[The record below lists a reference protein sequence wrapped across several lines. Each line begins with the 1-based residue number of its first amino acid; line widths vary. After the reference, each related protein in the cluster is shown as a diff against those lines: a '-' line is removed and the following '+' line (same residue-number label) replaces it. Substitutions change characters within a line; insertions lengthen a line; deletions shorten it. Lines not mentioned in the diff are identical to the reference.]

1 MANTTIDKIEVQ
13 VTATATA
20 ANKTLASLKKNM
32 DNLKSTL
39 TNVNITGLTNLTNAL
54 NKVSTSLDNLSSKV
68 KTVNG
73 LSVTPKV
80 DTSNI
85 SKSEKDVQS
94 RMNKIKESLDG
105 LTAYGNAAMGGDSSA
120 LTSFDRRV
128 TSIQSS
134 IDTLR
139 GKLDTLKDVKIPNEE
154 FIKLESEI
162 ENTTTKLNDLFAEE
176 QKMKV
181 SGVSEESD
189 EWIRLQSEIGN
200 AKDELNEYIAKQ
212 TEMKANGQ
220 DSSNPFESISSSLDQ
235 AQSRLTGFSDK
246 VHSVTDGMK
255 ITPTVDDGDS
265 TSSLERIQER
275 GEKVKAALL
284 KIGSTAVSA
293 FSKMKNA
300 ISSIPSKLSNLA
312 GKVTGLN
319 SSFAKGIGTIL
330 KYGLGIR
337 SLYVLFRRLR
347 TAITD
352 SFSELQNSGAFY
364 QTTAANIDSLKNALL
379 TLKYQFGAAFE
390 PIFNYIAPALQTLIN
405 YLITAMNVLSAFF
418 AKLTGNST
426 YSKVKSVTAAVAKNT
441 GSAASNAKEL
451 NKQLQ
456 GFDELNNLTSNSGS
470 SGGGGSGS
478 TDESAIYE
486 TANVADTLSG
496 VGEKLGKIWDVFK
509 QAWDSKGKAV
519 IEAATSLLTTLKN
532 LAVKIADTFYTV
544 FTEGYGYKWLT
555 SVLDVVISVLNNI
568 NAIATAFSNAW
579 DSKGYDMT
587 VSIFGML
594 TSINET
600 IATITDSWSKAWSNH
615 GTAIF
620 ENILQSVTSIN
631 NTIKNLS
638 DNFRKAWNEA
648 GVGDSICDT
657 ILGIVEDISGTIE
670 DITSATEEWSKTLDF
685 GPLLSA
691 VDTTLKSIRGFL
703 QSIQEIAK
711 SLYTNY
717 ILPILKKL
725 TESTVP
731 AILEEISGFIDSIKS
746 ILDEIPWD
754 TIWGYLEDLTEMG
767 LDSLVATLKSSLDS
781 IKGTLS
787 LLKDELK
794 AVKEVIKWIQDS
806 GLSDD
811 LSTIGSVLKIIL
823 DKVNLLSGN
832 NNIFEKMFPNI
843 TSIVSKLTAISE
855 AFKTLWSWKDKSWS
869 EIGKDIVNGLG
880 DGLADALLP
889 DWIKG
894 FFDPIIG
901 WVKDLFGI
909 HSPSTVFEAI
919 GEDIIEG
926 LKKGLKSAVTKIKN
940 WIKTNV
946 TDKIKGF
953 FNGVKTITISIAG
966 KVLDSFTKTK
976 EKWDDFKDKVATL
989 KAEAKEK
996 VSGAI
1001 KKLKDQWDNFPTDL
1015 KQLWTSAKEKVGET
1029 IERIKNKWDSWTDT
1043 AKDLVTTAK
1052 EKAEGVAEGTIA
1064 WLKNKW
1070 DSWTGKDT
1078 EKDLIATATDN
1089 DKSGK
1094 STIDATVDKWKR
1106 AEFKAKYLDA
1116 IASDNGSDGKSTIEK
1131 VHTVWKNWL
1140 NTNDTKTLK
1149 AKATDEGTIAS
1160 TQTTWNSAEFKAKT
1174 LSVAWDSDSTETL
1187 KEWNN
1192 VKTDKNVIK
1201 TLKLGGTLDKDYKTR
1216 MSNWNN
1222 VKTETVTK
1230 TLNTVD
1236 TNGNLAT
1243 AVENWNTLKNSKS
1256 AELSVTFNDSFTY
1269 KLTKS
1274 WNDMVTA
1281 IENALKK
1288 KGMSTTSV
1296 PGRITALG
1304 GAYYGGAWHNIPQY
1318 ANGTFDALKHGS
1330 IFAAGENGPEVV
1342 GHING
1347 RTEVLNRS
1355 QIASTMFS
1363 AITNG
1368 MKQFKNAQMVQPPQL
1383 AYANGAVA
1391 TFNGNDTTSNNDA
1404 LIAEQNRLLAEQ
1416 NSLLQIIANK
1426 DVSISSREVFNA
1438 TRSESNNYFNRTGNS
1453 PFLF

>member
-20 ANKTLASLKKNM
+20 ANKTLAALKSNM
-32 DNLKSTL
+32 ENLKSTL

-73 LSVTPKV
+73 LSVAPKIN
-80 DTSNI
+80 TAGMT
-85 SKSEKDVQS
+85 KSERDVQS
-94 RMNKIKESLDG
+94 SMNKIKESLAG
-105 LTAYGNAAMGGDSSA
+105 LTAYGNAAMSGDSSA

-139 GKLDTLKDVKIPNEE
+139 AKLDTLKDVKIPNEE
-154 FIKLESEI
+154 FVKLESEI
-162 ENTTTKLNDLFAEE
+162 ENTTTKLNELFAEE

-181 SGVSEESD
+181 GGVSEESD

-235 AQSRLTGFSDK
+235 AQSQLTGFSDK

-265 TSSLERIQER
+265 TSALERIQER

-470 SGGGGSGS
+470 SGGGGGGS

-587 VSIFGML
+587 VSIFEML
-594 TSINET
+594 TSINAT

-620 ENILQSVTSIN
+620 ENILQSVTNIN

-685 GPLLSA
+685 GPLLEA

-746 ILDEIPWD
+746 VLDEIPWD

-767 LDSLVATLKSSLDS
+767 LDNLVATLKSSLDG
-781 IKGTLS
+781 IKGSLS
-787 LLKDELK
+787 FLKDELK

-811 LSTIGSVLKIIL
+811 LSTIGNVLKIIL

-843 TSIVSKLTAISE
+843 SSIVSKLTAISD

-909 HSPSTVFEAI
+909 HSPSTVFKAI
-919 GEDIIEG
+919 GEDIIDG
-926 LKKGLKSAVTKIKN
+926 LKNGLKSAVIKIKN

-966 KVLDSFTKTK
+966 KVLESFTEVKQ
-976 EKWDDFKDKVATL
+976 KWDDFKDKVATL

-996 VSGAI
+996 VKGAI
-1001 KKLKDQWDNFPTDL
+1001 DN
-1015 KQLWTSAKEKVGET
+1015 
-1029 IERIKNKWDSWTDT
+1029 
-1043 AKDLVTTAK
+1043 
-1052 EKAEGVAEGTIA
+1052 
-1064 WLKNKW
+1064 LKNKW
-1070 DSWTGKDT
+1070 DTFPVDVKKLWTEAQETAGKTIDGIKKIWTDWKDT
-1078 EKDLIATATDN
+1078 TKNLWTNAQEKADGLIETIQAKWNKWRDTD
-1089 DKSGK
+1089 
-1094 STIDATVDKWKR
+1094 
-1106 AEFKAKYLDA
+1106 
-1116 IASDNGSDGKSTIEK
+1116 
-1131 VHTVWKNWL
+1131 
-1140 NTNDTKTLK
+1140 DTKTLN
-1149 AKATDEGTIAS
+1149 AKATDNGSIAS
-1160 TQTTWNSAEFKAKT
+1160 TQTTWNSAEFKAKS
-1174 LSVAWDSDSTETL
+1174 LSVAWDKDSETTL
-1187 KEWNN
+1187 KEWTG
-1192 VKTDKNVIK
+1192 VKSNDNIVK
-1201 TLKLGGTLDKDYKTR
+1201 TLKLKPKDTGSGKYADLKKGWEGIYTQEVEKTLKLTDKDGKLADA
-1216 MSNWNN
+1216 
-1222 VKTETVTK
+1222 VTK
-1230 TLNTVD
+1230 WDTLTS
-1236 TNGNLAT
+1236 
-1243 AVENWNTLKNSKS
+1243 SKS

-1304 GAYYGGAWHNIPQY
+1304 GAYYGGLWHNIPQY
-1318 ANGTFDALKHGS
+1318 ANGTIDALKHGS

-1391 TFNGNDTTSNNDA
+1391 SFSGNDTTSNSDA
-1404 LIAEQNRLLAEQ
+1404 LIAEQNRLIAEQ

-1426 DVSISSREVFNA
+1426 DVSISSRDVFNA
-1438 TRSESNNYFNRTGNS
+1438 TRDESNNYYNRTGNS

>member
-212 TEMKANGQ
+212 TEMKASGQ

-470 SGGGGSGS
+470 SGGGGGGS

-600 IATITDSWSKAWSNH
+600 IATITDSWSKAWGNH

-620 ENILQSVTSIN
+620 ENILQSVTNIN

-1029 IERIKNKWDSWTDT
+1029 IEKIKNKWDSWTDT

-1070 DSWTGKDT
+1070 DSWTGDQTKKDLVT
-1078 EKDLIATATDN
+1078 STVENPLATIAQKVSDWKNADFKGRDLIATATDKVN
-1089 DKSGK
+1089 GE
-1094 STIDATVDKWKR
+1094 STIDAVKEHWATIKDGDVKTLTIKGSEDKTFTTTKTSWESIRDGVSATKAIKLVEGTSKSGTFSAEKTKWESIADGSSATKTVKVSADSTLNDAYNKWKY
-1106 AEFKAKYLDA
+1106 FN
-1116 IASDNGSDGKSTIEK
+1116 DNLST
-1131 VHTVWKNWL
+1131 
-1140 NTNDTKTLK
+1140 
-1149 AKATDEGTIAS
+1149 TI
-1160 TQTTWNSAEFKAKT
+1160 
-1174 LSVAWDSDSTETL
+1174 SV
-1187 KEWNN
+1187 K
-1192 VKTDKNVIK
+1192 
-1201 TLKLGGTLDKDYKTR
+1201 
-1216 MSNWNN
+1216 
-1222 VKTETVTK
+1222 
-1230 TLNTVD
+1230 
-1236 TNGNLAT
+1236 
-1243 AVENWNTLKNSKS
+1243 
-1256 AELSVTFNDSFTY
+1256 FNDSFTEVF
-1269 KLTKS
+1269 KQA
-1274 WNDMVTA
+1274 WNGVAGSVNKA
-1281 IENALKK
+1281 ITQINTNFKK
-1288 KGMSTTSV
+1288 NISDAPTLAK
-1296 PGRITALG
+1296 G
-1304 GAYYGGAWHNIPQY
+1304 GAYYGGSWHNIPQY

-1391 TFNGNDTTSNNDA
+1391 SFSGNDTTSNNDA

-1438 TRSESNNYFNRTGNS
+1438 TRSESNNYYNRTGNS

>member
-470 SGGGGSGS
+470 SGGGGGGS

-587 VSIFGML
+587 VSIFEML
-594 TSINET
+594 TSINAT

-620 ENILQSVTSIN
+620 ENILQSVTNIN

-767 LDSLVATLKSSLDS
+767 LDNLVSALKTSLDS

-1029 IERIKNKWDSWTDT
+1029 IEKIKNKWDSWTDT

-1070 DSWTGKDT
+1070 DSWTGDQTKKDLVT
-1078 EKDLIATATDN
+1078 STVENPLATIAQKVSDWKNADFKGRDLIATATDKVN
-1089 DKSGK
+1089 GE
-1094 STIDATVDKWKR
+1094 STIDAVKEHWATIKDGDVKTLTIKGSEDKTFTTTKTSWESIRDGVSATKAIKLVEGTSKSGTFSAEKTKWESIADGSSATKIVKVSADSTLNDAYNKWKY
-1106 AEFKAKYLDA
+1106 FN
-1116 IASDNGSDGKSTIEK
+1116 DNLST
-1131 VHTVWKNWL
+1131 
-1140 NTNDTKTLK
+1140 
-1149 AKATDEGTIAS
+1149 TI
-1160 TQTTWNSAEFKAKT
+1160 
-1174 LSVAWDSDSTETL
+1174 SV
-1187 KEWNN
+1187 K
-1192 VKTDKNVIK
+1192 
-1201 TLKLGGTLDKDYKTR
+1201 
-1216 MSNWNN
+1216 
-1222 VKTETVTK
+1222 
-1230 TLNTVD
+1230 
-1236 TNGNLAT
+1236 
-1243 AVENWNTLKNSKS
+1243 
-1256 AELSVTFNDSFTY
+1256 FNDSFTEVF
-1269 KLTKS
+1269 KQA
-1274 WNDMVTA
+1274 WNGVAGSVNKA
-1281 IENALKK
+1281 ITQINTNFKK
-1288 KGMSTTSV
+1288 NISAAPTLAK
-1296 PGRITALG
+1296 G
-1304 GAYYGGAWHNIPQY
+1304 GAYYGGSWHNIPQY

-1383 AYANGAVA
+1383 AYANGAIA
-1391 TFNGNDTTSNNDA
+1391 SFSGNDTTSNNDA

-1438 TRSESNNYFNRTGNS
+1438 TRSESNNYYNRTGNS

>member
-212 TEMKANGQ
+212 TEMKASGQ

-470 SGGGGSGS
+470 SGGGGGGS

-620 ENILQSVTSIN
+620 ENILQSVTNIN

-976 EKWDDFKDKVATL
+976 EKWDDFKDKLATL

-1015 KQLWTSAKEKVGET
+1015 KQLWTSAREKVGET
-1029 IERIKNKWDSWTDT
+1029 IEKIKNKWDSWTDT

-1070 DSWTGKDT
+1070 DSWTGDQTKKDLVT
-1078 EKDLIATATDN
+1078 STVENPLATIAQKVSDWKNADFKGRDLIATATDKVN
-1089 DKSGK
+1089 GE
-1094 STIDATVDKWKR
+1094 STIDAVKEHWATIKDGDVKTLTIKGSEDKTFTTTKTSWESIRDGVSATKAIKLVEGTSKSGTFSAEKTKWESIADGSSATKTVKVSADSTLNDAYNKWKY
-1106 AEFKAKYLDA
+1106 FN
-1116 IASDNGSDGKSTIEK
+1116 DNLST
-1131 VHTVWKNWL
+1131 
-1140 NTNDTKTLK
+1140 
-1149 AKATDEGTIAS
+1149 TI
-1160 TQTTWNSAEFKAKT
+1160 
-1174 LSVAWDSDSTETL
+1174 SV
-1187 KEWNN
+1187 K
-1192 VKTDKNVIK
+1192 
-1201 TLKLGGTLDKDYKTR
+1201 
-1216 MSNWNN
+1216 
-1222 VKTETVTK
+1222 
-1230 TLNTVD
+1230 
-1236 TNGNLAT
+1236 
-1243 AVENWNTLKNSKS
+1243 
-1256 AELSVTFNDSFTY
+1256 FNDSFTEVF
-1269 KLTKS
+1269 KQA
-1274 WNDMVTA
+1274 WNGVAGSVNKA
-1281 IENALKK
+1281 ITQINTNFKK
-1288 KGMSTTSV
+1288 NISAAPTLAK
-1296 PGRITALG
+1296 G
-1304 GAYYGGAWHNIPQY
+1304 GAYYGGSWHNIPQY

-1404 LIAEQNRLLAEQ
+1404 LIAEQNRLIAEQ
-1416 NSLLQIIANK
+1416 NRLLGIIADK
-1426 DVSISSREVFNA
+1426 DVTISSREVFNA
-1438 TRSESNNYFNRTGNS
+1438 TRSESNNYYNRTGNS

>member
-284 KIGSTAVSA
+284 KIGSTAVSV

-470 SGGGGSGS
+470 SGGGGGGS

-568 NAIATAFSNAW
+568 NAIATAFSSAW
-579 DSKGYDMT
+579 DRKGYDMT
-587 VSIFGML
+587 VSIFEML
-594 TSINET
+594 TSINAT
-600 IATITDSWSKAWSNH
+600 IATITDSWSKAWGNH

-620 ENILQSVTSIN
+620 ENILQSVTNIN

-703 QSIQEIAK
+703 QSIQEITK

-966 KVLDSFTKTK
+966 KVLESFTKTK

-1029 IERIKNKWDSWTDT
+1029 IEKIKNKWDSWTDT

-1070 DSWTGKDT
+1070 DSWTGDQTK
-1078 EKDLIATATDN
+1078 KDLIATATDN

-1094 STIDATVDKWKR
+1094 STI
-1106 AEFKAKYLDA
+1106 
-1116 IASDNGSDGKSTIEK
+1116 EK
-1131 VHTVWKNWL
+1131 VKTDWKNWEPGTKTL
-1140 NTNDTKTLK
+1140 TATAGTDSAWTTTKTAWDNWTKETIKKTVTAGTDTGSGNTWTDTKTAWTNWK
-1149 AKATDEGTIAS
+1149 SESIKKTVTAGTDTGKGD
-1160 TQTTWNSAEFKAKT
+1160 TWKNTKEAWTKWGDKTSKLTVTADGLSDIEKRINALQNKSIDIIFNFKAYSDTKT
-1174 LSVAWDSDSTETL
+1174 KPSINQVQV
-1187 KEWNN
+1187 NIN
-1192 VKTDKNVIK
+1192 
-1201 TLKLGGTLDKDYKTR
+1201 KLGG
-1216 MSNWNN
+1216 
-1222 VKTETVTK
+1222 
-1230 TLNTVD
+1230 
-1236 TNGNLAT
+1236 
-1243 AVENWNTLKNSKS
+1243 
-1256 AELSVTFNDSFTY
+1256 
-1269 KLTKS
+1269 
-1274 WNDMVTA
+1274 
-1281 IENALKK
+1281 I
-1288 KGMSTTSV
+1288 
-1296 PGRITALG
+1296 I
-1304 GAYYGGAWHNIPQY
+1304 
-1318 ANGTFDALKHGS
+1318 ANGFQKSLPQFAGGTIDAIKSLKHGT
-1330 IFAAGENGPEVV
+1330 IFAAGENGPEVM

-1347 RTEVLNRS
+1347 KTEILNRS
-1355 QIASTMFS
+1355 QIASTMFQ
-1363 AITNG
+1363 AVTNG
-1368 MKQFKNAQMVQPPQL
+1368 MRQFKNAQMVQPPQL

-1438 TRSESNNYFNRTGNS
+1438 TRSESNNYYNRTGNS